1 MERLYIKRNDGGR
14 GLLELQSLHQSIVIL
29 AEHIRSENGRL
40 IQMVRKNDDL
50 KRKFS
55 LQKEAN
61 KIQIKCKLMTLPENK
76 NLICQLKKSL
86 ESEKLSKIADKP
98 LHGKFFKHLEG
109 DHINKELS
117 VKWLTNGR
125 LKGETESLLVA
136 AQDQALNTRYH
147 QRHILGQSVKSVCL
161 LCLKAEEH
169 ISHIVAGC
177 EVLAEA

>member
-1 MERLYIKRNDGGR
+1 
-14 GLLELQSLHQSIVIL
+14 
-29 AEHIRSENGRL
+29 
-40 IQMVRKNDDL
+40 MVRKNDF

-61 KIQIKCKLMTLPENK
+61 KIQIKYKLMTLPEDK

-86 ESEKLSKIADKP
+86 ESEKLSKIANKP

-109 DHINKELS
+109 AHINKELR

-136 AQDQALNTRYH
+136 AQDQALNIRYH
-147 QRHILGQSVKSVCL
+147 QRHILGQSVKRVCR
-161 LCLKAEEH
+161 LCLKTEEH
-169 ISHIVAGC
+169 NGGQCHYV
-177 EVLAEA
+177 E